1 MLKIKTFIT
10 AVLCTAL
17 VMGSAGMAGAKQSQ
31 GKGPG
36 KDGPAKVIMVDQADG
51 KIKGKAQ
58 KKSKKE
64 FFGENYAPGPVFK
77 HGRVL
82 IPVNAITSGLG
93 ASITWNMPDSVKIEK
108 DGKCVEI
115 DLVKGVALVN
125 GTSVNLIKNGNGR
138 IVLSPGL
145 IKKLLGSAINEA
157 LPAVIAD
164 DIIMGLDEEK
174 EFTVSSTN
182 PQSGTAYQRASHK
195 FTLANATLSDV
206 TSFQYKEG
214 DTWKNITLSQS
225 GSSVVGYS
233 GPAAGFALPENYSA
247 STTFRL
253 KMARIGTYNVD
264 ISLVNLDSNEAII
277 ARDSIKVNVNTWTAA
292 AIAVGDLS
300 LFAGEERDF
309 GISATNPLSGKNYQ
323 RTLFKFSVANATLSD
338 ISEFQYREGDTWKS
352 IPLIQNGSS
361 LVGYSGPVAGFSL
374 PANYS
379 STTTFRLKM
388 SRVGTFNMDIKL
400 VDLDDSEATIAQDS
414 MNVTVNADDVVIT
427 AVDQTINVNQANDF
441 SVMTANPLYSRSYDR
456 VMFKF
461 TVSNAVLSDIAQF
474 QYLEGGIWRNISLS
488 QIGSSVVG
496 YSGLSGGVTLP
507 ANYSTATT
515 FRLNMTRVGNYMV
528 DIKLVDLNNSENTIA
543 QDSMNITVQ

>member
-1 MLKIKTFIT
+1 
-10 AVLCTAL
+10 
-17 VMGSAGMAGAKQSQ
+17 
-31 GKGPG
+31 
-36 KDGPAKVIMVDQADG
+36 
-51 KIKGKAQ
+51 
-58 KKSKKE
+58 
-64 FFGENYAPGPVFK
+64 
-77 HGRVL
+77 
-82 IPVNAITSGLG
+82 
-93 ASITWNMPDSVKIEK
+93 
-108 DGKCVEI
+108 
-115 DLVKGVALVN
+115 
-125 GTSVNLIKNGNGR
+125 
-138 IVLSPGL
+138 
-145 IKKLLGSAINEA
+145 
-157 LPAVIAD
+157 
-164 DIIMGLDEEK
+164 
-174 EFTVSSTN
+174 
-182 PQSGTAYQRASHK
+182 
-195 FTLANATLSDV
+195 
-206 TSFQYKEG
+206 
-214 DTWKNITLSQS
+214 
-225 GSSVVGYS
+225 
-233 GPAAGFALPENYSA
+233 
-247 STTFRL
+247 
-253 KMARIGTYNVD
+253 MARIGTYNVD